1 MSALPGLSLQELL
14 MAASTPRATVLEP
27 TPSSASAD
35 VSPRRRSTRFRPR
48 VLLVES
54 DKDARASLAM
64 GLVGAGF
71 EVLAAPAIEDI
82 LGELGEGR
90 PLPHLVIAPAEASGD
105 GMEGFTLCARLRDD
119 ARTEHLPVYLLSRHE
134 APHHRERADAVR
146 ADDYLL
152 HPVPPQ
158 VLVSLARLKAG
169 RSAFAP
175 DYEAHTLRM
184 PLAQVLHALLCG
196 SRAGRVE
203 LRDNEGWL
211 SFRQGHVVD
220 ASFDGERGLIAI
232 RRLLFFGSG
241 AYAVSFGEALAE
253 GKLLLNLKIYAS
265 LLMPA
270 AERFSA
276 LCSLG
281 IPLSARLTV
290 DFKRLADMLKSL
302 PDDVGQ
308 VIRLFDGQRT
318 VHTALLECSLPEV
331 TTLEVVTL
339 LYAQG
344 VLVPANLIA
353 EREPVPQSIPPFFEP
368 VLRAEEEE
376 EPFSEAFETSGPSR
390 AA

>member
-1 MSALPGLSLQELL
+1 MALN
-14 MAASTPRATVLEP
+14 TPRATVLEP
-27 TPSSASAD
+27 AASSASAD
-35 VSPRRRSTRFRPR
+35 VSPRQRSKRFRPR
-48 VLLVES
+48 VLLVEA
-54 DKDARASLAM
+54 DKDARAALALE
-64 GLVGAGF
+64 LVGAGF
-71 EVLAAPAIEDI
+71 EVLAAPALEDL

-90 PLPHLVIAPAEASGD
+90 PLPHLVIVPAEASGE
-105 GMEGFTLCARLRDD
+105 GMDGFTFCERLRAD

-134 APHHRERADAVR
+134 APGHRARADAVR

-152 HPVPPQ
+152 WPVPAQ

-175 DYEAHTLRM
+175 AYEAHTVRM

-196 SRAGRVE
+196 SRAGRIE

-220 ASFDGERGLIAI
+220 ASFEGERGLTAI
-232 RRLLFFGSG
+232 RRLLLFGSG
-241 AYAVSFGEALAE
+241 AYAVSFAEELAG

-270 AERFSA
+270 AERFAA
-276 LCSLG
+276 LCARG
-281 IPLSARLTV
+281 IPLSARLTA
-290 DFKRLADMLKSL
+290 DFKRLADVLQSL

-318 VHTALLECSLPEV
+318 VHVALLECRLPEV
-331 TTLEVVTL
+331 TTLEVVTC

-353 EREPVPQSIPPFFEP
+353 EREPPPQSIPPFFEP
-368 VLRAEEEE
+368 VLGAGEEE
-376 EPFSEAFETSGPSR
+376 EPFSDAFEDSEPSR

>member
-1 MSALPGLSLQELL
+1 
-14 MAASTPRATVLEP
+14 MADSPHRATVLEP
-27 TPSSASAD
+27 APSSVSAD
-35 VSPRRRSTRFRPR
+35 VSPRRRSNRFRPR
-48 VLLVES
+48 VLLVEP
-54 DKDARASLAM
+54 DRDMRAALAL
-64 GLVGAGF
+64 GLVSAGF
-71 EVLAAPAIEDI
+71 EVLAAPALEDI

-90 PLPHLVIAPAEASGD
+90 PLPHLVVAPAESSAE
-105 GMEGFTLCARLRDD
+105 GMDGFTFCERLRAD
-119 ARTEHLPVYLLSRHE
+119 ARTEHLPVYLLSHRE
-134 APHHRERADAVR
+134 EPHHRQRTEAVR

-152 HPVPPQ
+152 RPVSPQ

-175 DYEAHTLRM
+175 AYEAHTVRM
-184 PLAQVLHALLCG
+184 PLAQVLLALLCG
-196 SRAGRVE
+196 SRSGRIE

-211 SFRQGHVVD
+211 SFHQGHVVD
-220 ASFDGERGLIAI
+220 ASFEGERGLIAI
-232 RRLLFFGSG
+232 RRMLFFGSG
-241 AYAVSFGEALAE
+241 AYAVSFAEVLAE

-265 LLMPA
+265 LLLPA
-270 AERFSA
+270 AERFAA
-276 LCSLG
+276 LCGLG
-281 IPLSARLTV
+281 IPLSARLVV
-290 DFKRLADMLKSL
+290 DFKRLADVLKSL

-318 VHTALLECSLPEV
+318 VHIALLECGLPEV

-353 EREPVPQSIPPFFEP
+353 ERESVPQAVPPFFEP
-368 VLRAEEEE
+368 VLSPEEE

>member
-1 MSALPGLSLQELL
+1 MAL
-14 MAASTPRATVLEP
+14 STPRATVLEP
-27 TPSSASAD
+27 AASSASAD
-35 VSPRRRSTRFRPR
+35 VSPRQRSRRFRPR
-48 VLLVES
+48 VLLVEA
-54 DKDARASLAM
+54 DKDARAALALE
-64 GLVGAGF
+64 LVGAGF
-71 EVLAAPAIEDI
+71 EVLAAPSLED
-82 LGELGEGR
+82 LVGELSEGR
-90 PLPHLVIAPAEASGD
+90 PLPHLVIVPAEASGE
-105 GMEGFTLCARLRDD
+105 GMDGFTFCERLRAD
-119 ARTEHLPVYLLSRHE
+119 ARTEHLPVYLLSHHE
-134 APHHRERADAVR
+134 VPGHRARADAVR

-152 HPVPPQ
+152 QPVPSQ

-175 DYEAHTLRM
+175 AYEAHTVRM

-196 SRAGRVE
+196 SRAGRIE

-220 ASFDGERGLIAI
+220 ASYEGERGLTAI
-232 RRLLFFGSG
+232 RRLLLFGSG
-241 AYAVSFGEALAE
+241 AYAVSFAEELAG

-270 AERFSA
+270 AERFAA
-276 LCSLG
+276 LCARG

-290 DFKRLADMLKSL
+290 DFKRLADVLETL

-318 VHTALLECSLPEV
+318 VHVALLECQMPEV
-331 TTLEVVTL
+331 TTLEVVTC

-353 EREPVPQSIPPFFEP
+353 EREPPPQSIPPFFEP
-368 VLRAEEEE
+368 VLGTGAEE
-376 EPFSEAFETSGPSR
+376 EPFSEAFEGSGSPR

>member
-1 MSALPGLSLQELL
+1 
-14 MAASTPRATVLEP
+14 MADSTSRATVLEP
-27 TPSSASAD
+27 APTSASAD
-35 VSPRRRSTRFRPR
+35 VSPRRRSHRFRPR

-54 DKDARASLAM
+54 DKDVRASLAL

-71 EVLAAPAIEDI
+71 EVIAAPAIEDI

-90 PLPHLVIAPAEASGD
+90 PLPHLVLAPVEATGD
-105 GMEGFTLCARLRDD
+105 GMDGFTFCERLRAD
-119 ARTEHLPVYLLSRHE
+119 ARTEHLPVYLLSHHE

-152 HPVPPQ
+152 QPVPPQ
-158 VLVSLARLKAG
+158 VVVSLARLKAG

-175 DYEAHTLRM
+175 AYEAHTARM

-196 SRAGRVE
+196 SRAGRIE
-203 LRDNEGWL
+203 LRDNTGWL

-220 ASFDGERGLIAI
+220 ASFEGERGLTAI
-232 RRLLFFGSG
+232 RRLLLFGSG
-241 AYAVSFGEALAE
+241 AYAVSFAEALAE
-253 GKLLLNLKIYAS
+253 GKLFLNLKIYAS
-265 LLMPA
+265 LLLPA
-270 AERFSA
+270 AERFAA
-276 LCSLG
+276 LCTLG
-281 IPLSARLTV
+281 IPLSARLVV

-318 VHTALLECSLPEV
+318 VHVVLLECGLPEV
-331 TTLEVVTL
+331 TTLEVVTY

-353 EREPVPQSIPPFFEP
+353 EHEPVPQSIPPFFEP
-368 VLRAEEEE
+368 VLDSGDEE
-376 EPFSEAFETSGPSR
+376 EPFSEAFESAGPSR

>member
-1 MSALPGLSLQELL
+1 
-14 MAASTPRATVLEP
+14 MADSPPRATILEP
-27 TPSSASAD
+27 TPSSVSAD

-48 VLLVES
+48 VLLIEP
-54 DKDARASLAM
+54 DKDTRSSLAL

-71 EVLAAPAIEDI
+71 EVVAAPAIEDV

-90 PLPHLVIAPAEASGD
+90 PLPHLVIAPVESSGE
-105 GMEGFTLCARLRDD
+105 GMDGFTFCERLRAD

-134 APHHRERADAVR
+134 EPHHRSRTQAVR

-152 HPVPPQ
+152 QPLPPQ
-158 VLVSLARLKAG
+158 GVVSLARLKAG

-175 DYEAHTLRM
+175 AYEAHTVRM

-196 SRAGRVE
+196 SRSGRVE

-211 SFRQGHVVD
+211 SFHQGHVVD
-220 ASFDGERGLIAI
+220 ASFEGERGLTAI
-232 RRLLFFGSG
+232 RRMLLFGSG
-241 AYAVSFGEALAE
+241 AYAVSFAEVLAE
-253 GKLLLNLKIYAS
+253 GKLLLNLKSYAA
-265 LLMPA
+265 LLLPA
-270 AERFSA
+270 AERFAA

-281 IPLSARLTV
+281 IPLSARLVV

-308 VIRLFDGQRT
+308 VLRLFDGQRA
-318 VHTALLECSLPEV
+318 VHTALRECSMPEV
-331 TTLEVVTL
+331 TTLEVVTC

-368 VLRAEEEE
+368 VRSSEALEGEE
-376 EPFSEAFETSGPSR
+376 EPFSEAFETPGTSR

>member
-1 MSALPGLSLQELL
+1 
-14 MAASTPRATVLEP
+14 MADSSHRATILEP
-27 TPSSASAD
+27 APSSVSAD
-35 VSPRRRSTRFRPR
+35 VSPRRRSKRFSPR

-54 DKDARASLAM
+54 DQDARSALAL
-64 GLVGAGF
+64 GLVSAGF
-71 EVLAAPAIEDI
+71 EVLAAPAIEDV

-90 PLPHLVIAPAEASGD
+90 PLPHLVIVSAESNGD
-105 GMEGFTLCARLRDD
+105 GMDGFTFCERLRAD
-119 ARTEHLPVYLLSRHE
+119 ARTEHLPVYLLSHHE
-134 APHHRERADAVR
+134 EPHHRARAEAVR
-146 ADDYLL
+146 ADDYLPR
-152 HPVPPQ
+152 PVPPQ

-175 DYEAHTLRM
+175 AYEAHTVRM
-184 PLAQVLHALLCG
+184 PLAQVVHALLCG
-196 SRAGRVE
+196 SRSGRVE

-211 SFRQGHVVD
+211 SFHQGHVVD
-220 ASFDGERGLIAI
+220 ASYEGERGLTAI
-232 RRLLFFGSG
+232 RRMLFFGSG
-241 AYAVSFGEALAE
+241 AYAVSFAEVLAE

-265 LLMPA
+265 LLLPA

-281 IPLSARLTV
+281 IPLSARLVV
-290 DFKRLADMLKSL
+290 DFKRLADTLKSM

-318 VHTALLECSLPEV
+318 VHTALLECRLPEV

-353 EREPVPQSIPPFFEP
+353 EREPVPRSVPSFFEP
-368 VLRAEEEE
+368 VLSSEALEEEE
-376 EPFSEAFETSGPSR
+376 EPFSEAFESTGPSR